1 MWLVTE
7 IQFILRVVEKMRT
20 EIGKLLK
27 DERTKRSLTQEQ
39 TATLLGIS
47 RSYYADLETGRYYPS
62 GRLIMKLNDVF
73 NLFYLIENDGNTIHS
88 ESVKGGE

>member
-1 MWLVTE
+1 MVSDGNT
-7 IQFILRVVEKMRT
+7 IHFKVVKEMKT

-27 DERTKRSLTQEQ
+27 DERIKRSLTQEQ

-47 RSYYADLETGRYYPS
+47 RSYYADLETGRYFPS

-73 NLFYLIENDGNTIHS
+73 NLFYLIENDGNTIHLKS
-88 ESVKGGE
+88 SKGGE